1 MHSEQIAALNKIIAL
16 IDTKATDYKHD
27 FMRLSTAQR
36 VAGKKLILDL
46 IADAETLGDAIKPQ
60 PSEVLGDLRRLAGE
74 LNRLG

>member
-1 MHSEQIAALNKIIAL
+1 MHSEQVAALNKIIAL

-46 IADAETLGDAIKPQ
+46 VADAEQLGTAIKPQ
-60 PSEVLGDLRRLAGE
+60 PTEVLDDLRRLVGE